1 MKKIKKIAIIG
12 VGFMGGSLAIALKKT
27 FPRIKVSGYARSSKS
42 YSRLKGLRITNEVSR
57 DIKEVVS
64 NADIIVLAL
73 PIYAIV
79 DAFKKIKSSLKKGAI
94 VIDLGSTKKVIEDK
108 AKKILPKGVRF
119 VGCHPL
125 CGSEKS
131 GAQYSQKGLYENA
144 LCVIT
149 SSSKNSA
156 LTTVKS
162 LWKKLGS
169 RTVVMSP
176 SKHDELV
183 STISHLPH
191 CISFSLVQTVS
202 KKSMKYVGGSYKD
215 LTRISDSPAGV
226 WADIFLS
233 NKKNVLGDIKKFI
246 VEIKKCVSLIEKGNK
261 KKLTSWIESAN
272 KKHQLMPKN
281 SCER

>member
-1 MKKIKKIAIIG
+1 MKQVKKVAIIG
-12 VGFMGGSLAIALKKT
+12 LGFMGGSLALALRKAFTK
-27 FPRIKVSGYARSSKS
+27 IKISGYARSTKS
-42 YSRLKGLRITNEVSR
+42 YNKLKKLRLVNELSR
-57 DIKEVVS
+57 DIKEVVKD
-64 NADIIVLAL
+64 ADIIVLAL
-73 PIYAIV
+73 PIYPIIDSFRA
-79 DAFKKIKSSLKKGAI
+79 IKSSLKKGAI

-108 AKKILPKGVRF
+108 AKNILPKGVKF

-131 GAQYSQKGLYENA
+131 GAQYSQKDLYKNA
-144 LCVIT
+144 VCVVT

-156 LTTVKS
+156 LKAVRS

-169 RTVVMSP
+169 SIVVMSP

-183 STISHLPH
+183 SSISHLPH
-191 CISFSLVQTVS
+191 CISFSLVHKVS
-202 KKSMKYVGGSYKD
+202 KDQMKYVGGSYKD

-233 NKKNVLGDIKKFI
+233 NKKNVLKDIKKFSH
-246 VEIKKCVSLIEKGNK
+246 ELKKCASLINKGDK
-261 KKLTSWIESAN
+261 KKLTAWIKSAN

-281 SCER
+281 SCEK